1 VPALSRIANFKAL
14 LEDDYD
20 LSKFEALRKAEVTG
34 RPIGDDEFIASLE
47 NQFERTLKPG
57 KRGPK
62 PDEGT

>member
-1 VPALSRIANFKAL
+1 MPALSRIENFKAL
-14 LEDDYD
+14 LEDEYD

-57 KRGPK
+57 KRRSK
-62 PDEGT
+62 QNESE